1 MTAVSV
7 WIVRIEACLWEWPKG
22 NSLELQDKIKL
33 HQSVRLILLTRILT
47 AKTSNLVA
55 NLSVVVLLKDLNLSV
70 TICDNNIQ
78 LNIHDRCNHSSLE
91 MAITVLH
98 IQLHSP
104 KQCHNN
110 RFTEMLKLMPKT
122 LLINRKVYLMEV
134 ITTWWTLISKT
145 KVNKR
150 NPKYLL
156 LWTSIA
162 KLLIELLQ
170 NLSSDI

>member
-7 WIVRIEACLWEWPKG
+7 WIVRIEACLWEWPRD

-70 TICDNNIQ
+70 TDNLTQ
-78 LNIHDRCNHSSLE
+78 LNIHARCNHSSLE

-122 LLINRKVYLMEV
+122 LLINRRVYPMEV
-134 ITTWWTLISKT
+134 ITTWWTSIFKT